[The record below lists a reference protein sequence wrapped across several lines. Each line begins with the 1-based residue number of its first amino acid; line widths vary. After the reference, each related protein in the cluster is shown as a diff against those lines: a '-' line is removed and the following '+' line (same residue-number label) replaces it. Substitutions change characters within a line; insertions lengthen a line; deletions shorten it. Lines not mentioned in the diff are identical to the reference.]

1 MSKLILIVENDKEH
15 REMLQEIVEGLG
27 YEAVVVGRATAALKA
42 IEEHLV
48 SLILLDIKMP
58 RVHGHHFLRYMRKQG
73 KRIPV
78 IAVSGY
84 LTPEVFEVL
93 QENDVRQ
100 VIIKPFT
107 VQRLT
112 QTVFQVLEDD
122 QAQE

>member
-58 RVHGHHFLRYMRKQG
+58 RVYGHLFLRHIRNQG

-78 IAVSGY
+78 VVVSGY

-93 QENDVRQ
+93 REYDVPQ
-100 VIIKPFT
+100 VIVKPFT
-107 VQRLT
+107 VKRLA
-112 QTVFQVLEDD
+112 QSVLQVLEDD
-122 QAQE
+122 QA